1 MAEPKLMAMMIA
13 STAMTAVG
21 TIMQGMQ
28 QSSNLEFQGKLA
40 ERDAAIQNQNI
51 IIAGQQGEQR
61 RKRMAREGRRAR
73 GSAIVGIAAS
83 GGQRSGSALDVLE
96 DIALEEELSL
106 ASVDYET
113 KLQQRGMK
121 ISADTS
127 LAEASARRMQA
138 VAAKRAAFVS
148 AGTQALSGGAKIGMY
163 EKMGMFA

>member
-13 STAMTAVG
+13 STAMTAAG

-28 QSSNLEFQGKLA
+28 QSANLKFQGKMA
-40 ERDAAIQNQNI
+40 ERDALIQQQNSV
-51 IIAGQQGEQR
+51 IAGQQGEQR
-61 RKRMAREGRRAR
+61 RKRMAREGRRAK
-73 GSAIVGIAAS
+73 GTAIVGIGAS

-113 KLQQRGMK
+113 KLQQRGMQ
-121 ISADTS
+121 IAADTS

-138 VAAKRAAFVS
+138 SAATRGAIFS
-148 AGTQALSGGAKIGMY
+148 AGTQALSGATRIAMFD
-163 EKMGMFA
+163 KMGMFS